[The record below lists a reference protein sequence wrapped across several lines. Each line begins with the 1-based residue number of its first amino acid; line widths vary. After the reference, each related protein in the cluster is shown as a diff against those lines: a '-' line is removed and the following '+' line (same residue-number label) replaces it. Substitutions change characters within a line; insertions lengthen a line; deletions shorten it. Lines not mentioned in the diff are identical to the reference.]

1 MIVPA
6 PLPDGRWGG
15 ALTKRPLPDATDEI
29 GVLSLERRT
38 TLARIWFTQAATEA
52 RVASSFEIVH
62 GSLVALRADS
72 GLITTAKRAIDDE
85 HRHTGLCLEMA
96 KRYANR
102 LDLPPVP
109 ELPFTHPTHPGAE
122 SEAERHL
129 LYVMGQCV
137 FNETFACAYLALA
150 RDEAESP
157 LAKAAISE
165 LLSDEIDHARIGWAY
180 LETAPKAL
188 KQRLPQWI
196 HALAVANLGVWRA
209 LELNTDADLAHFGV
223 PEAEAIEEA
232 LVSALTEVIVP
243 GFARADVTSKS
254 LDAWVRAGAPAAG
267 AQR

>member
-15 ALTKRPLPDATDEI
+15 ALTKRPLPDASDELDA
-29 GVLSLERRT
+29 LSLERRT
-38 TLARIWFTQAATEA
+38 TLAKIWFTQAATEA
-52 RVASSFEIVH
+52 RVANSFKIVH

-72 GLITTAKRAIDDE
+72 GLITTAERAIDDE
-85 HRHTGLCLEMA
+85 HRHTGLCMEMA

-102 LDLPPVP
+102 DDLPPVP
-109 ELPFTHPTHPGAE
+109 ELPFAHPTHPEAQ

-137 FNETFACAYLALA
+137 FNETFACAYLSLA
-150 RDEAESP
+150 RDAAESP
-157 LAKAAISE
+157 LARAALSE

-188 KQRLPQWI
+188 KEKLPQWI

-209 LELNTDADLAHFGV
+209 LELNTDADLAYFGV
-223 PEAEAIEEA
+223 PAAEAIEHA

-243 GFARADVTSKS
+243 GFGRSGVGSKA
-254 LDAWVRAGAPAAG
+254 LDGWVRAGAPAP
-267 AQR
+267 RE